1 MKTLL
6 CALLALLSALPLGMA
21 SAASAAPAAPIS
33 KSDEFFIVSSIDAAH
48 GRIILKRP
56 TEVTAAVRVTA
67 ATQIRD
73 EQGKALR
80 LTDLRAGDTAWIAT
94 TRDPA
99 GELTALTIRLGP
111 MTVEELQR
119 RYLSM
124 NLSIGSTRAA
134 QASSLCCAPSASR

>member
-1 MKTLL
+1 MKRKILL
-6 CALLALLSALPLGMA
+6 SALLALLPALPLGMA
-21 SAASAAPAAPIS
+21 SAAPAAPIS
-33 KSDEFFIVSSIDAAH
+33 QGDEFFIVSSIDVTH

-56 TEVTAAVRVTA
+56 TDVTAVVRVTA

-99 GELTALTIRLGP
+99 GELTAFTIRLGP

-119 RYLSM
+119 RY
-124 NLSIGSTRAA
+124 
-134 QASSLCCAPSASR
+134 PSAG